1 MLTLMES
8 ADEAPLL
15 SHSTFGFER
24 FIFFSDA
31 VFAIAITL
39 LVLDLHVPAGAPLAM
54 GPLVPRFICFG
65 LSFCV
70 IGRYWYAHHQ
80 LFEKPQAYDA
90 GLLATNLAFLASI
103 VFLPFP
109 TSAVI
114 LERPD
119 PGPVIF
125 YTLSVAMVGLLMMA
139 LTAVAMR
146 PALRPW
152 ATQGRRARVLLST
165 AEAPLVFIICAGL
178 ALRDSR
184 LALWAILALIPL
196 GWVGAP
202 LGRRLQARIDRP
214 KPQAQP
220 Q

>member
-8 ADEAPLL
+8 TDEVPLL

-54 GPLVPRFICFG
+54 GPLIPRFICFG
-65 LSFCV
+65 LSFSV

-125 YTLSVAMVGLLMMA
+125 YTLSVAMVGVLMMA
-139 LTAVAMR
+139 LTVVATR

-152 ATQGRRARVLLST
+152 TTQGRRARVLLNT
-165 AEAPLVFIICAGL
+165 AEAPLVFIFCAGL
-178 ALRDSR
+178 ALYDSH
-184 LALWAILALIPL
+184 LALWAILILIPL
-196 GWVGAP
+196 GWAFAP
-202 LGRRLQARIDRP
+202 LGRWLEAAIDRP
-214 KPQAQP
+214 KPVAPP

>member
-1 MLTLMES
+1 MES
-8 ADEAPLL
+8 TDEVPLL

-39 LVLDLHVPAGAPLAM
+39 LVLDLHVPIGAPLAL
-54 GPLVPRFICFG
+54 GPMIPRFVCFG

-80 LFEKPQAYDA
+80 LFEKPQGYDA
-90 GLLATNLAFLASI
+90 RLLATNLAFLASI

-114 LERPD
+114 VERPD

-139 LTAVAMR
+139 LTVVGMR

-152 ATQGRRARVLLST
+152 TTRGRRARVLLNT
-165 AEAPLVFIICAGL
+165 AEAPLVFIVCSGL
-178 ALRDSR
+178 ALRDPH
-184 LALWAILALIPL
+184 LALWAILGLIPL
-196 GWVGAP
+196 GWAGAP
-202 LGRRLQARIDRP
+202 LGRWLEARVDRP
-214 KPQAQP
+214 KPQP
-220 Q
+220 QA